1 MIKDKKL
8 KRRNKIKRRFRDA
21 VQGNQDTPR
30 LCVYRSNKE
39 IYAQL
44 IDDSQAHTIGAA
56 SSREEDVAKAKVN
69 KVEKAALVGKKIAE
83 RAQEKGIK
91 KVKFDRN
98 GYLFHGR
105 VKSLAESAREAGLE
119 F

>member
-8 KRRNKIKRRFRDA
+8 RRRVKIKRRFRES
-21 VQGNQDTPR
+21 VQGSQDIPR

-44 IDDSQAHTIGAA
+44 IDDTQAHTLGAA
-56 SSREEDVAKAKVN
+56 SSREEDVAKAKGT

-83 RAQEKGIK
+83 RAQAKGIK

-105 VKSLAESAREAGLE
+105 IKSLAESAREAGLE

>member
-8 KRRNKIKRRFRDA
+8 KRRLKIKRRFRDA
-21 VQGNQDTPR
+21 VQGNQEIPR

-39 IYAQL
+39 IYAQI
-44 IDDSQAHTIGAA
+44 IDDSQSHTLGAA
-56 SSREEDVAKAKVN
+56 SSREEEIIKVSGT
-69 KVEKAALVGKKIAE
+69 KTEKAALVGKKIAE
-83 RAQEKGIK
+83 RAQQKGIK